1 MLAGRAQVGSSA
13 RHDREV
19 LRRDLLLRVVAR
31 RISPGELD
39 PQRLG
44 AGERD
49 GREEPRHLQAASQSG
64 AESRRRWRCVMV
76 KQRDASAAK
85 QQVAGW
91 PAREEALE
99 KRTSHDD
106 ALREAAMPML
116 LRFLLQLP
124 RGPEG
129 FSRPCSESGHCL
141 RDRLPKL
148 G

>member
-1 MLAGRAQVGSSA
+1 VLAGRAQVGSSA

-64 AESRRRWRCVMV
+64 AESRRWRCVMV

-85 QQVAGW
+85 QQVAG
-91 PAREEALE
+91 
-99 KRTSHDD
+99 
-106 ALREAAMPML
+106 
-116 LRFLLQLP
+116 
-124 RGPEG
+124 
-129 FSRPCSESGHCL
+129 
-141 RDRLPKL
+141 
-148 G
+148 